1 MSVKKTDVE
10 KLREKAKQRR
20 YKNPILNRLNLEF
33 IRCDL
38 MEMSEVASDV
48 AYFCDTEDESLLENL
63 IGDEDDAFE
72 LKTMVAQLS
81 SDVDRMLYTDI
92 EDGWVPECFD
102 LFFARVAGAIRSFGG
117 LSGYDSFEGDYF
129 GLDMYYEAKL
139 AVKEAEKKLMQMTKK
154 DLIEAAT
161 QCFLIAS
168 SYLALRNRFDDLTES
183 MDIIRGRNAGYLKAV
198 KAIDEAYEAAEKV
211 RFDRYEPETQTFDE
225 IAQMLPDEAWLQ

>member
-1 MSVKKTDVE
+1 MTKTE
-10 KLREKAKQRR
+10 IEQRREKAKQRR
-20 YKNPILNRLNLEF
+20 YKKPMLNRLNIES

-38 MEMSEVASDV
+38 TDMADVTSDV
-48 AYFCDTEDESLLENL
+48 AYFCDTEDESLLESL

-81 SDVDRMLYTDI
+81 SDVERMLYTDI

-129 GLDMYYEAKL
+129 GLDMYYEAEL
-139 AVKEAEKKLMQMTKK
+139 AVREAEKKLMQMTKK
-154 DLIEAAT
+154 ELIEAAT

-168 SYLALRNRFDDLTES
+168 SYLSLKSRFDDLTES
-183 MDIIRGRNAGYLKAV
+183 MDIIRGRNAGYLKTV
-198 KAIDEAYEAAEKV
+198 KAIQEAYEAAERTGFKE
-211 RFDRYEPETQTFDE
+211 YEKETRKFDE
-225 IAQMLPDEAWLQ
+225 MTEQLPNEAWIQ